1 MALYKYQALSKD
13 GKRKTGSVD
22 APSLQTVKDQ
32 LIRQGLYPV
41 SIEISKEEAAGGFSF
56 GELFERSITQKD
68 KILFTKQLAVLLKSG
83 IPLLQSLELLVE
95 QFEGR
100 MKRMVITLKDNL
112 KEGGTLAQALSA
124 YPAIFE
130 NIYVQLVRAGEAT
143 GKLEVILDRL
153 TDYMERRQTL
163 QKRVSAAL
171 RQPLFQLAI
180 IGIIAGGL
188 LTFVVPKLEGLFSQ
202 FGSELP
208 LPTRILLAISG
219 VVRSYYII
227 VFMVL
232 IGGYLLYRYWRRT
245 SAGKRVIDRIKLR
258 IPIFG
263 YFARMSAITQ
273 FCSTLGML
281 LEAGVNL
288 AEALDIVCSIV
299 DNQILSDTLRE
310 AREKIVK
317 EGKIAQYLKQ
327 TKIFPPM
334 ATYLIKT
341 GEESGQLDHML
352 LVVAQNYED
361 DLRELAD
368 TLTAQLEPIMT
379 IAMAVV
385 VGAIV
390 FAIALP
396 MMQMSMIVSRGIG

>member
-41 SIEISKEEAAGGFSF
+41 SIEISKEATAGGFSF

-153 TDYMERRQTL
+153 TDYMERRQAL

-171 RQPLFQLAI
+171 RQPLFQLAL
-180 IGIIAGGL
+180 IGIIAVGL
-188 LTFVVPKLEGLFSQ
+188 LTFVVPKLEGIFSK
-202 FGSELP
+202 FGSQLP
-208 LPTRILLAISG
+208 LPTRILLVLSNTIRA
-219 VVRSYYII
+219 YYII
-227 VFMVL
+227 ALIVL
-232 IGGYLLYRYWRRT
+232 IAGYLLYRYWHRT
-245 SAGKRVIDRIKLR
+245 PAGKRVID
-258 IPIFG
+258 
-263 YFARMSAITQ
+263 
-273 FCSTLGML
+273 
-281 LEAGVNL
+281 
-288 AEALDIVCSIV
+288 
-299 DNQILSDTLRE
+299 
-310 AREKIVK
+310 
-317 EGKIAQYLKQ
+317 
-327 TKIFPPM
+327 
-334 ATYLIKT
+334 
-341 GEESGQLDHML
+341 
-352 LVVAQNYED
+352 
-361 DLRELAD
+361 
-368 TLTAQLEPIMT
+368 
-379 IAMAVV
+379 
-385 VGAIV
+385 
-390 FAIALP
+390 
-396 MMQMSMIVSRGIG
+396 